1 MPTVPTTRP
10 LQSTRTLLLGIW
22 SHLSRRRRIQL
33 CLLLIVMLA
42 SGVAEL
48 LSLGAAL
55 PFLAVLN
62 EPQQLWQQ
70 PLIQHLASR
79 VRIASASQL
88 IMPVTLMFASAS
100 LLAALVRLANLWL
113 NARLAAAVGSD
124 LSCEAYRRTL
134 YQPYTVHI
142 QRNSAAVITATTTQI
157 ELTVVALRALLQLIT
172 SVVVGVGLLAGL
184 FVIDS
189 AVAFGALVLFGTAY
203 VLLAAKARG
212 QLRSNGLKIAEA
224 SSHRLKALNEGL
236 GAIRDVLLNGSQ
248 SIYLQIYREA
258 DRPQR
263 QLQAENYFFGAFP
276 RYVLEALAMV
286 AIAILGGLLVLQR
299 GTGLSVI
306 PLLGTLALG
315 FQRLLPALQQIY
327 GGWAQLKGYN
337 AAIQDVLTLL
347 NQPLPLEVFG
357 VKALPLREGIRL
369 DRVSFSYE
377 PHKTNVLQGL
387 DLEILPG
394 ERIGLIGSSGSGKST
409 TLDLLMGLLLPSDGR
424 VMVDGLD
431 LHDLEHPER
440 LAAWRTSIAHVPQ
453 SVYLA
458 DRSIAENIAFG
469 VPRHQIDLGLVK
481 QAAAQAQIASFIE
494 ESAQGYES
502 HVGERGIRLSGGQRQ
517 RIGIARA
524 IYKQARVLIFD
535 EATSALDHETE
546 ESVMNAINGLSRDL
560 TVILVAHRL
569 TTVERC
575 DRVIRLSQGL
585 KVADGPPQQV
595 LANSYH

>member
-1 MPTVPTTRP
+1 M
-10 LQSTRTLLLGIW
+10 
-22 SHLSRRRRIQL
+22 
-33 CLLLIVMLA
+33 C
-42 SGVAEL
+42 
-48 LSLGAAL
+48 
-55 PFLAVLN
+55 
-62 EPQQLWQQ
+62 
-70 PLIQHLASR
+70 
-79 VRIASASQL
+79 
-88 IMPVTLMFASAS
+88 
-100 LLAALVRLANLWL
+100 
-113 NARLAAAVGSD
+113 
-124 LSCEAYRRTL
+124 
-134 YQPYTVHI
+134 
-142 QRNSAAVITATTTQI
+142 
-157 ELTVVALRALLQLIT
+157 
-172 SVVVGVGLLAGL
+172 
-184 FVIDS
+184 
-189 AVAFGALVLFGTAY
+189 
-203 VLLAAKARG
+203 
-212 QLRSNGLKIAEA
+212 
-224 SSHRLKALNEGL
+224 
-236 GAIRDVLLNGSQ
+236 IRDRNGSQ

-469 VPRHQIDLGLVK
+469 VPLHQIDLGLVK

-535 EATSALDHETE
+535 EATSALDHDTE

>member
-22 SHLSRRRRIQL
+22 SHLSHRRRIQL

-62 EPQQLWQQ
+62 EPLQLWQQ

-88 IMPVTLMFASAS
+88 VMPVTLIFATAS

-157 ELTVVALRALLQLIT
+157 ELTVVALRTLLQLIT

-189 AVAFGALVLFGTAY
+189 AVAFGALALFGTAY

-248 SIYLQIYREA
+248 SIHLQIYREA

-327 GGWAQLKGYN
+327 SGWAQLKGYN
-337 AAIQDVLTLL
+337 AAIQDVLAML

-369 DRVSFSYE
+369 DSVSFSYE

-409 TLDLLMGLLLPSDGR
+409 TLDLLMGLLLPSNGR

-469 VPRHQIDLGLVK
+469 VPRRQIDLGLVK

-494 ESAQGYES
+494 ESSQGYES

-546 ESVMNAINGLSRDL
+546 ESVMNAINGLSREL